1 MSRAAGVG
9 LIEPDH
15 PRVSEVGE
23 CPLGTIRTVSV
34 APQRT
39 SLVRVGKTDKVAA
52 PHGTS
57 EGTPGHF
64 GPDEGANGNAHRR
77 PKRSGGGRGRSGGAP
92 TSRARRPGL
101 LSGGAGRKTALVP
114 A

>member
-52 PHGTS
+52 PLGTS
-57 EGTPGHF
+57 EVTPGNF
-64 GPDEGANGNAHRR
+64 GPDAGANGNGHRR
-77 PKRSGGGRGRSGGAP
+77 PKRSGGGRGRSGGAV
-92 TSRARRPGL
+92 TSRVRRPDL
-101 LSGGAGRKTALVP
+101 VSGGSCAKTA
-114 A
+114 